1 MDETVRRVAQAFFLA
16 LSVGLILLAGGL
28 EFVMRPVGLAFV
40 VIWLALAAATAA
52 LRLPGKRSVYDRRQV
67 VARAVLGVVGFLG
80 LLAVGPWEYTHL
92 SGPLPRDGVLAWI
105 GIALFAAGT
114 FLYAWAMWSLHG
126 QFTIR
131 LSVKPGDRLVTTGP
145 YRFVRHPGYSGFV
158 LALPGMTLAL
168 GSLAIL
174 ALTVLLVAWIVT
186 RIRDEEAMLVAEFG
200 DAYRAYQTRTKR
212 LIPFLY

>member
-1 MDETVRRVAQAFFLA
+1 MDTKTRRIAQAVALA

-28 EFVMRPVGLAFV
+28 EFVTRPVGLAFLV
-40 VIWLALAAATAA
+40 LWLLLAAATAV
-52 LRLPGKRSVYDRRQV
+52 LRQPGRASAYDRRQV
-67 VARAVLGVVGFLG
+67 AYRIGLGVVGFLG

-92 SGPLPRDGVLAWI
+92 AGPLPRDGLLAWLGI
-105 GIALFAAGT
+105 GLFAAGT
-114 FLYAWAMWSLHG
+114 FLYSWAMWALHG

-131 LSVKPGDRLVTTGP
+131 LSVEAGDRLVTSGP

-158 LALPGMTLAL
+158 LALPGIGLAL

-174 ALTVLLVAWIVT
+174 ALAVLILAWIVT

-200 DAYRAYQTRTKR
+200 DAYRAYQRRTKR